1 MTSINIFISDD
12 TPNDTPKWL
21 RGQKSQ
27 EQTDISNSGEANE
40 SWSQTEG
47 N

>member
-21 RGQKSQ
+21 RGQRSE
-27 EQTDISNSGEANE
+27 EQTDISISGEANE